1 MPRYTLMASC
11 APTLSIIIMSSHRPA
26 LDYIQ
31 HRGSAGCC
39 GRTRSDLHSTPHPRP
54 QRQQQLAGDMERA
67 CEAVKPEMDIIHG

>member
-31 HRGSAGCC
+31 HRGSDGCC
-39 GRTRSDLHSTPHPRP
+39 GRMRSDLHSTPHPRP